1 MPSDAKKK
9 KEQQKKEAR
18 KKNAKKTR
26 QQNGEEEENEEQT
39 EETNGVDETEE
50 VDENVE
56 PKVNGTTNGTTE
68 QKTEFKSAEDA
79 QLDAIQKRLEA
90 VNLLEKANAN
100 NRACTGVLASHPNGR
115 DIHIHQFSLTFYGQ
129 EILVD
134 ADLEL
139 NNGRRYGIIG
149 LNGTGKSTILSAIA
163 NKEIPIPAGV
173 DVFHLSR
180 EIPATNKT
188 ALEAVLEVDAEILQL
203 EHEAENIAHND
214 DLESQ
219 ERLNDIY
226 ERLDELNSDQREVK
240 AARIL
245 YGLGFTSEMQ
255 KKKCKDF
262 SGGWRMRISLARA
275 LYLSPTLLLL
285 DEPTNHLDLDASV
298 WLEEELKNYKRIL
311 VLISHSQDFLN
322 GVCTN
327 IIHLF
332 KKQLTTYTGNYD
344 TYVQTR
350 IELETNQAKRYQW
363 EQDQIAHM
371 KNYIARF
378 GHGSAKLARQAQSK
392 EKTLQ
397 KMVDSGL
404 TERVLAD
411 KTLSFYF
418 PDCGKI
424 PPPVLSVQEVFFKY
438 KTDTEWIYKNL
449 DFGIDLDSRIALVG
463 PNGAGKSTL
472 LKLIDG
478 QILPT
483 KGLIRR
489 NSHLKI
495 GRYHQ
500 HLSEEL
506 DLNLSALEFMMKKFP
521 EIKEIEE
528 MRRIVGRY
536 GLSGRQQ
543 ICPMKNLSDG
553 QRCRVVFA
561 WLAYQCPHLL
571 LLDEPTNH
579 LDIETIDALA
589 EALNEFEGGM
599 ILVSHDFRLINQVA
613 QEIWVCEHQTVTKWK
628 GDILSYKSY
637 LKNKIAKDSKLTK
650 Q

>member
-18 KKNAKKTR
+18 KKNVKKTR
-26 QQNGEEEENEEQT
+26 QQNDEEEENEEQT

-56 PKVNGTTNGTTE
+56 PKVNGNTNGTSE
-68 QKTEFKSAEDA
+68 QLAELKSAEDA
-79 QLDAIQKRLEA
+79 QIDAIQKKLEA
-90 VNLLEKANAN
+90 VNLLEKTNAN

-149 LNGTGKSTILSAIA
+149 LNGTGKSTMLSAIA

-203 EHEAENIAHND
+203 EHEAEKIAHND

-285 DEPTNHLDLDASV
+285 DEPTNHLVMRFFFFFFFFGFLLSLAH
-298 WLEEELKNYKRIL
+298 ELTLFYGKRRK
-311 VLISHSQDFLN
+311 
-322 GVCTN
+322 T
-327 IIHLF
+327 
-332 KKQLTTYTGNYD
+332 KK
-344 TYVQTR
+344 
-350 IELETNQAKRYQW
+350 
-363 EQDQIAHM
+363 
-371 KNYIARF
+371 
-378 GHGSAKLARQAQSK
+378 
-392 EKTLQ
+392 
-397 KMVDSGL
+397 
-404 TERVLAD
+404 
-411 KTLSFYF
+411 
-418 PDCGKI
+418 
-424 PPPVLSVQEVFFKY
+424 
-438 KTDTEWIYKNL
+438 
-449 DFGIDLDSRIALVG
+449 
-463 PNGAGKSTL
+463 
-472 LKLIDG
+472 
-478 QILPT
+478 
-483 KGLIRR
+483 
-489 NSHLKI
+489 
-495 GRYHQ
+495 
-500 HLSEEL
+500 
-506 DLNLSALEFMMKKFP
+506 
-521 EIKEIEE
+521 
-528 MRRIVGRY
+528 
-536 GLSGRQQ
+536 
-543 ICPMKNLSDG
+543 
-553 QRCRVVFA
+553 
-561 WLAYQCPHLL
+561 
-571 LLDEPTNH
+571 
-579 LDIETIDALA
+579 
-589 EALNEFEGGM
+589 
-599 ILVSHDFRLINQVA
+599 
-613 QEIWVCEHQTVTKWK
+613 
-628 GDILSYKSY
+628 
-637 LKNKIAKDSKLTK
+637 
-650 Q
+650 